1 MAIVGSSAVAR
12 ATSLH
17 FSTTK
22 TLRNQFVNPKTVK
35 ADYVIDLNGAIYSNR
50 TPPPGQ
56 AHVVLIGGLDTFIH
70 AKKKNTPVF
79 YMTEQ
84 QKVTLYGILREL
96 AKKTNTATISSD
108 NNTLETIA
116 KAIYTNYCG

>member
-1 MAIVGSSAVAR
+1 MAIVGSATVAR
-12 ATSLH
+12 ATSIH

-22 TLRNQFVNPKTVK
+22 TMRNQSVNPKSVK
-35 ADYVIDLNGAIYSNR
+35 ADYVIDLNGTIYSNR

-70 AKKKNTPVF
+70 AKQKRPSSF

-84 QKVTLYGILREL
+84 QKVTMYAILREL
-96 AKKTNTATISSD
+96 SKKTNTASISSD
-108 NNTLETIA
+108 VETLQTIA
-116 KAIYTNYCG
+116 QAIYFNYCG